1 MGITGRWVASGLVM
15 TLAVVVMIF
24 NKLTVCS
31 WMRRK
36 NPAATVSI
44 IGGWLGAVGC
54 GLSPS
59 PLLNRLWWAPAAL
72 DIIGVPYVVILAAMG
87 VWHIV
92 RAEEPR

>member
-1 MGITGRWVASGLVM
+1 
-15 TLAVVVMIF
+15 
-24 NKLTVCS
+24 
-31 WMRRK
+31 
-36 NPAATVSI
+36 
-44 IGGWLGAVGC
+44 
-54 GLSPS
+54 LSPS